1 MSFIFNPLRIPEV
14 ISITPNLFNDER
26 GYFFENFNPSSFKNR
41 NNNPIDLNF
50 IQENFSKSK
59 KHVIRGLHFQKNPK
73 AQAKLVTAVSGEI
86 FDVAVDLR
94 KNSLT
99 YGKWVSEILSET
111 NHKSLYIPEGFA
123 HGFCVL
129 SEGANVVYKIN
140 REYSP
145 NHEQGIIW
153 NDPDIDISW
162 PISEPIIS
170 EKDQNLPYF
179 KNQTYDFM
187 L

>member
-26 GYFFENFNPSSFKNR
+26 GYFFENFNHSSFKNR

-145 NHEQGIIW
+145 HHEQGIIW

>member
-26 GYFFENFNPSSFKNR
+26 GYFFENFNHSSFKNR

>member
-1 MSFIFNPLRIPEV
+1 MSFIFKQLKIPDV
-14 ISITPNLFNDER
+14 ISITPHLFNDER
-26 GYFFENFNPSSFKNR
+26 GYFFENFNYFAFKQDK
-41 NNNPIDLNF
+41 IDLNF

-59 KHVIRGLHFQKNPK
+59 KNVIRGLHFQKNPK
-73 AQAKLVTAVSGEI
+73 TQAKLVTAVSGEI

-94 KNSLT
+94 KNSPT
-99 YGKWVSEILSET
+99 FGKWVSEILSEI

-129 SEGANVVYKIN
+129 SESATVMYKIN
-140 REYSP
+140 QEYSP
-145 NHEQGIIW
+145 DHEQGIIW

-162 PISEPIIS
+162 PISESIIS
-170 EKDQNLPYF
+170 EKDQNLPLF
-179 KNQTYDFM
+179 RNQTYDFI

>member
-1 MSFIFNPLRIPEV
+1 MSFIFKPLRIPDV
-14 ISITPNLFNDER
+14 ISITPHLFNDDR
-26 GYFFENFNPSSFKNR
+26 GYFFENFNHSAFKQDQ
-41 NNNPIDLNF
+41 IDLNF

-111 NHKSLYIPEGFA
+111 NHKSLYIPKGFA

-129 SEGANVVYKIN
+129 SEGATVMYKIN
-140 REYSP
+140 QEYSP
-145 NHEQGIIW
+145 DHEQGIIW

-162 PISEPIIS
+162 PISESIIS
-170 EKDQNLPYF
+170 EKDQNLPLF
-179 KNQTYDFM
+179 RNQTYDFV

>member
-1 MSFIFNPLRIPEV
+1 MSFIFKQLKIPHV
-14 ISITPNLFNDER
+14 ISITPHLFNDER
-26 GYFFENFNPSSFKNR
+26 GYFFENFNHFAFKQDK
-41 NNNPIDLNF
+41 IDLNF

-59 KHVIRGLHFQKNPK
+59 KNVIRGLHFQKNPK

-94 KNSLT
+94 KNSPT
-99 YGKWVSEILSET
+99 FGKWVSEILSEI

-129 SEGANVVYKIN
+129 SESATVMYKIN
-140 REYSP
+140 HEYSLD
-145 NHEQGIIW
+145 HEQGIIW

-162 PISEPIIS
+162 PISESIIS
-170 EKDQNLPYF
+170 EKDQNLPLF
-179 KNQTYDFM
+179 RNQTYDFV

>member
-26 GYFFENFNPSSFKNR
+26 GYFFENFNHSSFKNR

-162 PISEPIIS
+162 PISESIIS
-170 EKDQNLPYF
+170 EKDQNLPLF
-179 KNQTYDFM
+179 RNQTYDFV

>member
-1 MSFIFNPLRIPEV
+1 MSFIFNPLRIPDV

-26 GYFFENFNPSSFKNR
+26 GYFFENFNHSSFKNR

-145 NHEQGIIW
+145 QHEQGIIW
-153 NDPDIDISW
+153 NDPNIDISW

>member
-1 MSFIFNPLRIPEV
+1 MSFIFNPLRIPDV

-26 GYFFENFNPSSFKNR
+26 GYFFENFNHSSFKNR

-73 AQAKLVTAVSGEI
+73 AQAKLVTVVSGEI

-145 NHEQGIIW
+145 QHEQGIIW

>member
-26 GYFFENFNPSSFKNR
+26 GYFFENFNHSSFKNR
-41 NNNPIDLNF
+41 NNDPIDLNF

-145 NHEQGIIW
+145 HHEQGIIW

>member
-26 GYFFENFNPSSFKNR
+26 GYFFENFNHSSFKNR
-41 NNNPIDLNF
+41 NNDPIDLNF

-162 PISEPIIS
+162 PISESIIS
-170 EKDQNLPYF
+170 EKDQNLPLF
-179 KNQTYDFM
+179 RNQTYDFV

>member
-1 MSFIFNPLRIPEV
+1 MNI
-14 ISITPNLFNDER
+14 
-26 GYFFENFNPSSFKNR
+26 
-41 NNNPIDLNF
+41 
-50 IQENFSKSK
+50 FSKSK

>member
-1 MSFIFNPLRIPEV
+1 MSFTFNPLRIPDV
-14 ISITPNLFNDER
+14 ISITPHLFNDER
-26 GYFFENFNPSSFKNR
+26 GYFFENFNHSRFKQDQ
-41 NNNPIDLNF
+41 IDLNF

-59 KHVIRGLHFQKNPK
+59 KNVIRGLHFQKPPK

-94 KNSLT
+94 KNSPT
-99 YGKWVSEILSET
+99 FGKWVSEILSEI
-111 NHKSLYIPEGFA
+111 NHKSLYVPEGFA

-129 SEGANVVYKIN
+129 SEGATVVYKIN
-140 REYSP
+140 QEYSP
-145 NHEQGIIW
+145 DHEQGIIW

-170 EKDQNLPYF
+170 EKDQNLLLF
-179 KNQTYDFM
+179 KNQTYD
-187 L
+187 LVL

>member
-26 GYFFENFNPSSFKNR
+26 GYFFENFNHSSFKNR
-41 NNNPIDLNF
+41 NNDPIDLNF

>member
-1 MSFIFNPLRIPEV
+1 MSFIFKQLKIPHV
-14 ISITPNLFNDER
+14 ISITPHLFNDER
-26 GYFFENFNPSSFKNR
+26 GYFFENFNHFAFKQDN
-41 NNNPIDLNF
+41 IDLNF

-59 KHVIRGLHFQKNPK
+59 KNVIRGLHFQKNPK

-94 KNSLT
+94 KNSPT
-99 YGKWVSEILSET
+99 FGKWVSEILSEI

-129 SEGANVVYKIN
+129 SESATVMYKIN
-140 REYSP
+140 QEYSP
-145 NHEQGIIW
+145 DHEQGIIW

-162 PISEPIIS
+162 PISESIIS
-170 EKDQNLPYF
+170 EKDQNLPLF
-179 KNQTYDFM
+179 RNQTYDFV

>member
-1 MSFIFNPLRIPEV
+1 MSFIFKQLKIPDV
-14 ISITPNLFNDER
+14 ISIMPHLFNDER
-26 GYFFENFNPSSFKNR
+26 GYFFENFNHFAFKQDK
-41 NNNPIDLNF
+41 IDLNF

-59 KHVIRGLHFQKNPK
+59 KNVIRGLHFQKPPK
-73 AQAKLVTAVSGEI
+73 AQAKLVTAVSGEV

-94 KNSLT
+94 KNSPT
-99 YGKWVSEILSET
+99 FGKWVSEILSEI

-129 SEGANVVYKIN
+129 SESATVMYKIN
-140 REYSP
+140 QEYSP
-145 NHEQGIIW
+145 DHEQGIIW

-162 PISEPIIS
+162 PISESIIS
-170 EKDQNLPYF
+170 EKDQNLPLF
-179 KNQTYDFM
+179 RNQTYDFV